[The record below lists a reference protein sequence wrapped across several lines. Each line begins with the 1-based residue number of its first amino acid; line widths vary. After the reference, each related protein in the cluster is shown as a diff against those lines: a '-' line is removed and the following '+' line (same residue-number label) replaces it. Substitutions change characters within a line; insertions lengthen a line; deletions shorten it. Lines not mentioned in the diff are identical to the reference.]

1 MPFQVSLLPD
11 FDNSQKVENGESLIR
26 APEDEIQSDSTFS
39 RSHLRHRPRSRSCRY
54 LVTG

>member
-26 APEDEIQSDSTFS
+26 APEDEIHSDSTFS